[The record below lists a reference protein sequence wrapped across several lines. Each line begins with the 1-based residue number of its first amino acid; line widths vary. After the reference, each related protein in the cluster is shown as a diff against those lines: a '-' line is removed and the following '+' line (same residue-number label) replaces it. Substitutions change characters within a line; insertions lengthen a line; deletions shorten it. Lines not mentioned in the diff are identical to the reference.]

1 MNEKTVGLSGSF
13 KGNTAP
19 KSFVKN
25 QIKGTR
31 FTIAISSAK
40 GGVGK
45 STFAVNFAL
54 ALKSLNLKVGILDAD
69 IYGPSLP
76 KMMSIN
82 EKPKSEDGKS
92 MNPINQYG
100 IQCMS
105 IGFLVDEKTPMIWR
119 GPMVTSAI
127 KTFTQKVL
135 WDNLDF
141 IIVDMPPGT
150 GDTQLTFAQ
159 EIKLDGV
166 IIISTPQEIALLDV
180 KRGIQ
185 MFDKLKVPILGL
197 IDNMSFFK
205 TKGGENYNI
214 FGEGGVEKTA
224 IEYKKKFLGKIPID
238 IDLRVA
244 ADEGTPLVQKKPDHE
259 ISKKIIEIA
268 KKVKQ
273 SIPKSQKNPSIH
285 SILFSKVLILLDRTF
300 LLLTFFVLQLYL
312 LLKFPYHPLYNP

>member
-1 MNEKTVGLSGSF
+1 MDKKTAGLSDSF
-13 KGNTAP
+13 KKNTAP
-19 KSFVKN
+19 KSFKKN
-25 QIKGTR
+25 PINGTK

-54 ALKSLNLKVGILDAD
+54 ALKSIGCKVGILDAD

-82 EKPKSEDGKS
+82 QKPESTDGKS
-92 MNPINQYG
+92 LVPIEQYG

-105 IGFLVDEKTPMIWR
+105 IGLLVDEKTPMIWR

-135 WDNLDF
+135 WNNLDF
-141 IIVDMPPGT
+141 IVIDMPPGT

-159 EIKLDGV
+159 EIKVDGA
-166 IIISTPQEIALLDV
+166 IIVSTPQEIALLDV
-180 KRGIQ
+180 KRGIG

-205 TKGGENYNI
+205 GDDGKEYNI
-214 FGEGGVEKTA
+214 FGEGGVEKVA
-224 IEYKKKFLGKIPID
+224 NDYKKKFLGKIPLN
-238 IDLRVA
+238 IDLRIA
-244 ADEGTPLVQKKPDHE
+244 ADSGIPLVRSNPNHKVSKIFTEMAKE
-259 ISKKIIEIA
+259 ISKSFQI
-268 KKVKQ
+268 
-273 SIPKSQKNPSIH
+273 
-285 SILFSKVLILLDRTF
+285 
-300 LLLTFFVLQLYL
+300 
-312 LLKFPYHPLYNP
+312 

>member
-1 MNEKTVGLSGSF
+1 MDKKTVGLSDTL
-13 KGNTAP
+13 KNKTAP
-19 KSFVKN
+19 KNFIKN
-25 QIKGTR
+25 PIKGTK

-54 ALKSLNLKVGILDAD
+54 ALKSFGSKVGILDAD

-92 MNPINQYG
+92 LVPIDRYG

-105 IGFLVDEKTPMIWR
+105 IGFLVDEETPMIWR

-135 WDNLDF
+135 WNNLDF

-159 EIKLDGV
+159 EIKVDGA
-166 IIISTPQEIALLDV
+166 IIVSTPQEVALLDV
-180 KRGIQ
+180 KRGIK
-185 MFDKLKVPILGL
+185 MFDKLGVKILGL
-197 IDNMSFFK
+197 VDNMSYFI
-205 TKGGENYNI
+205 GEDGKKYKI
-214 FGEGGVEKTA
+214 FGEGGVKRTAEEFEK
-224 IEYKKKFLGKIPID
+224 EFLGEIPINPE
-238 IDLRVA
+238 VGTA
-244 ADEGTPLVQKKPDHE
+244 GDEGKPIVEANPEHE
-259 ISKKIIEIA
+259 ISKIYLKLANKI
-268 KKVKQ
+268 
-273 SIPKSQKNPSIH
+273 KS
-285 SILFSKVLILLDRTF
+285 T
-300 LLLTFFVLQLYL
+300 YL
-312 LLKFPYHPLYNP
+312 